1 VIRREFNGVSTPVPL
16 IRQKP
21 IYVSFHFVI
30 GEFDLVYFL
39 APLVAIPF
47 GDIEEYISN
56 LGATETLQNVVSN
69 GYLFKPGAQKFSK
82 NLVTSSKC
90 YVPEQ
95 CHEAGSMLRTHKYY
109 APRYEI

>member
-30 GEFDLVYFL
+30 GEFELVYLL
-39 APLVAIPF
+39 AALVAIPF

-56 LGATETLQNVVSN
+56 LGAKLKHFKMWFPMGIYSN
-69 GYLFKPGAQKFSK
+69 QGCK
-82 NLVTSSKC
+82 NFPK
-90 YVPEQ
+90 
-95 CHEAGSMLRTHKYY
+95 
-109 APRYEI
+109 I